1 MSPDETPQEFDETEW
16 TQSDDPTDYPDFW
29 EDSGTSPAADII
41 DKVLGGEASDAKS
54 AIYAALYGK
63 VGERI
68 DSLRSELS
76 NGAIDLSSEVDE
88 TPTDDLFINGEQE
101 YEATDT
107 ILPDEE
113 E

>member
-1 MSPDETPQEFDETEW
+1 MSPDENPQQPDETEW
-16 TQSDDPTDYPDFW
+16 TPSDDPTDYPEFW
-29 EDSGTSPAADII
+29 EDSDSSPAADII

-88 TPTDDLFINGEQE
+88 TPTDDLFIDGEQE
-101 YEATDT
+101 SEEIDT
-107 ILPDEE
+107 NLPDEE